1 MSLWSFFEP
10 ADDPADAVFGSLIRA
25 PDPEPAISADPAD
38 LARQLLSFP
47 LDSVQLEI
55 LRSPAQYIAL
65 CCHRQWG
72 KTQCSALK
80 AVHLAL
86 RQPGAEI
93 ILVAPSLRQ
102 SGAVLR
108 AMFGFLNTLKIN
120 VKSDGLNRLSML
132 LPNGSRIVAIPNA
145 SDTVRGFSNVSLV
158 IIDEAAYVRDETY
171 RAVFPFLAASRG
183 KLLLLSTPHGQH
195 GFFYRAV
202 HEPENNFVRY
212 LVRASESGRL
222 TPEFLA
228 MARLELGDSYAQE
241 FECSFTMG
249 EEQIFDR
256 SLIDQAL
263 DPIIQA
269 FR

>member
-1 MSLWSFFEP
+1 MSQWSFFEL
-10 ADDPADAVFGSLIRA
+10 AADPAAAVSGARIRA
-25 PDPEPAISADPAD
+25 PDPEPSISADPAD
-38 LARQLLSFP
+38 LARQLVSFP
-47 LDSVQLEI
+47 LDPVQLEI

-102 SGAVLR
+102 SGALLR
-108 AMFGFLNTLKIN
+108 AMF
-120 VKSDGLNRLSML
+120 GLNRLSML
-132 LPNGSRIVAIPNA
+132 LPNGSRIVAIPNS

-171 RAVFPFLAASRG
+171 RAVFPFLAASNG
-183 KLLLLSTPHGQH
+183 KLLLLSTPYGQH

-222 TPEFLA
+222 TPDFLA

-249 EEQIFDR
+249 DEQIFDR

>member
-1 MSLWSFFEP
+1 
-10 ADDPADAVFGSLIRA
+10 
-25 PDPEPAISADPAD
+25 
-38 LARQLLSFP
+38 
-47 LDSVQLEI
+47 
-55 LRSPAQYIAL
+55 
-65 CCHRQWG
+65 
-72 KTQCSALK
+72 
-80 AVHLAL
+80 
-86 RQPGAEI
+86 
-93 ILVAPSLRQ
+93 
-102 SGAVLR
+102 
-108 AMFGFLNTLKIN
+108 MFGFLNTLKID

-132 LPNGSRIVAIPNA
+132 LPNGSRIVAIPNS

-171 RAVFPFLAASRG
+171 RAVFPFLAASNG
-183 KLLLLSTPHGQH
+183 KLLLLSTPYGQH

-222 TPEFLA
+222 TPDFLA

-249 EEQIFDR
+249 DEQIFDR